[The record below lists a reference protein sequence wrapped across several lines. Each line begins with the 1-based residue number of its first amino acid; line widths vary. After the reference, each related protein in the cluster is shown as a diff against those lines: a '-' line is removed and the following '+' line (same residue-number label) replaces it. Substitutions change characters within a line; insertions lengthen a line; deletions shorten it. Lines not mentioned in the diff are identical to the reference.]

1 MNLKQLEYFVAV
13 AENLNFTRAAEKCYI
28 SQTAITQQIQQLER
42 TVGVP
47 LFERDKHHVTLT
59 TAGRVYLGEAQ
70 KILRQSEEALKL
82 ARLAQ
87 DGLTGEVKIGFV
99 RGYGSSD
106 LTSFLRSARTVYPN
120 IRIEVKNDT
129 QVALMESLEK
139 GVRDL
144 VFSLAPFAPL
154 EEPYRSKYLKSYP
167 VMAVLGSDNPL
178 AQAEYLTYGDLK
190 GQPFIMMEPGDR
202 RKEQMEE
209 SVLIYE
215 RGGFFPEVAASEE
228 DPETLLLMISAGYG
242 ISILPEYILD
252 TFSRSSQLKALPLL
266 KSDGSAETMD
276 FVVSWNG
283 ENGNPALG
291 RMIELLEK

>member
-47 LFERDKHHVTLT
+47 LLERDKHHVTLT
-59 TAGRVYLGEAQ
+59 TAGRVYLVEAR

-106 LTSFLRSARTVYPN
+106 LTSFLRSARSVYPN

-139 GVRDL
+139 GVSDL
-144 VFSLAPFAPL
+144 VFSLAPFTPL
-154 EEPYRSKYLKSYP
+154 EKPYRSKYLKSYP

-178 AQAEYLTYGDLK
+178 ARAEYLTYSDLK
-190 GQPFIMMEPGDR
+190 GQPFIMMEPGGR

-228 DPETLLLMISAGYG
+228 DPETLLLMISAGSG

-291 RMIELLEK
+291 RMIELLGT

>member
-47 LFERDKHHVTLT
+47 LLERDKHHVTLT
-59 TAGRVYLGEAQ
+59 TAGRVYLVEAR

-99 RGYGSSD
+99 RGYGNSD
-106 LTSFLRSARTVYPN
+106 LTSFLRSARSVYPN

-139 GVRDL
+139 GVSDL
-144 VFSLAPFAPL
+144 VFSLAPFTPL
-154 EEPYRSKYLKSYP
+154 EKPYRSKYLKSYP

-178 AQAEYLTYGDLK
+178 ARAEYLTYSDLK
-190 GQPFIMMEPGDR
+190 GQPFIMMEPGGR

-228 DPETLLLMISAGYG
+228 DPETLLLMISAGSG

-291 RMIELLEK
+291 RMIELLGT